1 MKKERV
7 YKCEYCGETGHPLK
21 RCSKKGVVEGVD
33 ENLRESISSICG
45 VSRVYYRAT
54 ESRSPQRGVTES
66 QSPLRGVCM
75 VYEVYMDAREFWK
88 NPKDAKFELLHL
100 DNVRIIHSVEV
111 RTSID

>member
-1 MKKERV
+1 MMKKERI
-7 YKCEYCGETGHPLK
+7 YACEYCGETGHPLK

-54 ESRSPQRGVTES
+54 ESRSP
-66 QSPLRGVCM
+66 LRGVCM